1 MMLRQRPL
9 RPTPGFTLV
18 ELLVVIAII
27 GILVALLL
35 PAVQAAREAARRT
48 QCVNNL
54 KQLGLALHNHLT
66 AHETFPT
73 GGHKCEI
80 RGFFDSVIPYVEDE
94 VLFDQLVKTGNRWA
108 GYGTPGTQNAA
119 LLQAWS
125 PNYLWCPSSSLPK
138 RIILDEDNLNP
149 LYEGH
154 VLPMYVAISGATDNN
169 PNSAEFRAVV
179 PVQRG
184 LLSRN
189 GLFYADS
196 MMKPKRITDGL
207 SNTMAMGE
215 QSAWGFEQNNPEK
228 QRDIRS
234 SATGG
239 VFASSCDGQMSG
251 HGVDPVPLDD
261 VRGTDVF
268 LYNMTTLRYPI
279 NNTDWLSVRQAGKS
293 HFGEFNK
300 SINSDH
306 PGGVNVL
313 IADGSVRFLN
323 EDTTIDTLRRLGCR
337 FDGLVINE

>member
-1 MMLRQRPL
+1 MLRKHLPHRNI
-9 RPTPGFTLV
+9 GFTLV

-66 AHETFPT
+66 AKGTLPT
-73 GGHKCEI
+73 GGYKCEI
-80 RGFFDSVIPYVEDE
+80 KGFFDSVIPYVEDE
-94 VLFDQLVKTGNRWA
+94 VLFDQLEKTGNRWA
-108 GYGTPGTQNAA
+108 GYGTPGTKNAA
-119 LLQAWS
+119 LLQSWS
-125 PNYLWCPSSSLPK
+125 PSYLWCPTSTLPQ
-138 RIILDEDNLNP
+138 RVVLDEDNLNP

-154 VLPMYVAISGATDNN
+154 VMPMYVAISGATDNKI
-169 PNSAEFRAVV
+169 NSPEYREVV

-196 MMKPKRITDGL
+196 LLKPKRITDGL

-215 QSAWGFEQNNPEK
+215 QSGWGFEQNNPEK

-234 SATGG
+234 CATGG
-239 VFASSCDGQMSG
+239 VFSSSCDGQMSG

-300 SINSDH
+300 SLTSDH

-313 IADGSVRFLN
+313 IADGSVRFLTN
-323 EDTTIDTLRRLGCR
+323 DTSMEALRRLGCR
-337 FDGLVINE
+337 YDGLVSVE